1 MAVGFVNG
9 GLRIDEEAH
18 GTLLVG
24 THTLSVASTCVH
36 TLTAG
41 GAITLEIDIDT
52 KVALCYVLITDD
64 GSGRV
69 ITYGTSI
76 SAPTASK
83 TLTASKVYKMELMRS
98 GSIWYTEGLIQVS
111 V

>member
-1 MAVGFVNG
+1 MIGFVNG
-9 GLRIDEEAH
+9 GLRIDEVDR
-18 GTLLVG
+18 GTELVG
-24 THTLSVASTCVH
+24 TVTLSLEATCAH
-36 TLTAG
+36 KFTAG
-41 GAITLEIDIDT
+41 GAITLEIDTAT
-52 KVALCYVLITDD
+52 KVAECRVLIIDD

-83 TLTASKVYKMELMRS
+83 TLTASKTYLMRLVRS
-98 GSIWYTEGLIQVS
+98 GVIWYTEGLIQVS